1 MLFNSLNFIIFLFA
15 VVIFYYLLPKNTWR
29 KVFLLGASYY
39 FYACFDLTMLPILLA
54 VTGVAYV
61 YGRIRESQILKHV
74 QNDTMGNNWS
84 VNLKSGKGLLVVTIV
99 VLLLPLLTFK
109 YLDFLMDSTKDI
121 LWLASITVE
130 MPDFELFL
138 PIGISFYTFM
148 AVGYVVDVYKGKVPV
163 EKNALD
169 FALFVG
175 FFPQIASGPIG
186 RAGQLIPQLKEKK
199 TLLYKN
205 LSNGVKMMLWG
216 FFMKLV
222 VGDRAGIYV
231 DTVFGNYT
239 HHNGVSLMLA
249 TFMYT
254 IQIYCD
260 FAGYSLIAIGAART
274 MGIELMENFHR
285 PYFATSVAD
294 FWRKWHISLSTWFR
308 DYVYFPCGGS
318 RCSKPKM
325 YRNLMITFL
334 VSGLWHGAAYNFI
347 IWGGYHGVN
356 QILGRLLQPAKDKVR
371 NILHMGD
378 NSKVRRVL
386 DILITFCIV
395 AYGWMLFYA
404 PNMQFIVD
412 VTKGYFNFGMPYI
425 HQTTIFFFG
434 IGFAILFLKDYKDEY
449 LSTMVVEYA
458 DRHPK
463 ITMVCNYLKYALLAV
478 LIVYIGVLGGGQF
491 IYFKF

>member
-1 MLFNSLNFIIFLFA
+1 MLFNSLNFIVFLFTT
-15 VVIFYYLLPKNTWR
+15 VVIYYLLPRNSWR
-29 KVFLLGASYY
+29 KIFILCASYY
-39 FYACFDLTMLPILLA
+39 FYACFKLTMLPILLSI
-54 VTGVAYV
+54 TLVAYM
-61 YGRIRESQILKHV
+61 YGLYIDKTYKRSKKLLISTIIL
-74 QNDTMGNNWS
+74 
-84 VNLKSGKGLLVVTIV
+84 
-99 VLLLPLLTFK
+99 LLLPLLSFK
-109 YLDFLMDSTKDI
+109 YLDFLMTSAEDLLS
-121 LWLASITVE
+121 LVSLRVE

-148 AVGYVVDVYKGKVPV
+148 AVGYVVDVFKGKVSA
-163 EKNALD
+163 EKSFLD
-169 FALFVG
+169 FALFIG

-199 TLLYKN
+199 PLLYRN
-205 LSNGVKMMLWG
+205 ISAGVKMMIWG

-231 DTVFGNYT
+231 DTVFGNYI
-239 HHNGVSLMLA
+239 HHNGVSLILA

-274 MGIELMENFHR
+274 MGIELMENFRR

-318 RCSKPKM
+318 HCSKVKM

-347 IWGGYHGVN
+347 IWGVYHGAI
-356 QILGRLLQPAKDKVR
+356 QIFGRVLQPVKDRVR
-371 NILHMGD
+371 KLLHIADKSNI
-378 NSKVRRVL
+378 RRVL
-386 DILITFCIV
+386 DIFITFCLI
-395 AYGWMLFYA
+395 AYGWMIFYA
-404 PNMQFIVD
+404 PNIQFVVD
-412 VTKGYFNFGMPYI
+412 VTKGYFDFGAPYI
-425 HQTTIFFFG
+425 HQTTIFFFV
-434 IGFAILFLKDYKDEY
+434 IGLIILFLKDYKDEF
-449 LSTMVVEYA
+449 LSKYTIAFGQKY
-458 DRHPK
+458 PK
-463 ITMVCNYLKYALLAV
+463 VRVACSYIKYAVLAV
-478 LIVYIGVLGGGQF
+478 LIVWVGILGGGQF

>member
-1 MLFNSLNFIIFLFA
+1 MLFNSLNFIVFLFA
-15 VVIFYYLLPKNTWR
+15 IVVIYYLLPKNSWR
-29 KVFLLGASYY
+29 KAFLLGASYY
-39 FYACFDLTMLPILLA
+39 FYACFELTMLPILLGI
-54 VTGVAYV
+54 TLVAYIF
-61 YGRIRESQILKHV
+61 GRYIDRTYKRSKIFLASTIIL
-74 QNDTMGNNWS
+74 
-84 VNLKSGKGLLVVTIV
+84 
-99 VLLLPLLTFK
+99 LLLPLLSFK
-109 YLDFLMDSTKDI
+109 YIDFLMISTKD
-121 LWLASITVE
+121 LLSLASLTVE

-148 AVGYVVDVYKGKVPV
+148 AVGYVVDVFKGNAST
-163 EKNALD
+163 EKNFLD
-169 FALFVG
+169 FALFIG

-186 RAGQLIPQLKEKK
+186 RASQLIPQLKEKK
-199 TLLYKN
+199 PLLYKN
-205 LSNGVKMMLWG
+205 ISAGVKMMLWG

-231 DTVFGNYT
+231 DTIFGNYM

-274 MGIELMENFHR
+274 MGIELMENFRR

-318 RCSKPKM
+318 RCGKWKM

-347 IWGGYHGVN
+347 IWGGYHGIN
-356 QILGRLLQPAKDKVR
+356 QILGRILQPVKDRVR
-371 NILHMGD
+371 NILHIGD
-378 NSKVRRVL
+378 NSNIRKVL
-386 DILITFCIV
+386 DIFATFCLI

-404 PNMQFIVD
+404 PNIQFIID
-412 VTKGYFNFGMPYI
+412 VTKGYFDLGMPYI

-434 IGFAILFLKDYKDEY
+434 IGFMILFLKDYKDEY
-449 LSTMVVEYA
+449 LSEQVITFEQKYPRVVVA
-458 DRHPK
+458 
-463 ITMVCNYLKYALLAV
+463 CNYLKYAVLAV
-478 LIVYIGVLGGGQF
+478 LIVWIGILGGGQF

>member
-15 VVIFYYLLPKNTWR
+15 VVVIYYLLPQNSWR

-39 FYACFDLTMLPILLA
+39 FYACFELTMLLILSA
-54 VTGVAYV
+54 VTGVAYA
-61 YGRIRESQILKHV
+61 YGIYLSKTEKRSKGILAF
-74 QNDTMGNNWS
+74 
-84 VNLKSGKGLLVVTIV
+84 TI
-99 VLLLPLLTFK
+99 VLLLMPLLSFK
-109 YLDFLMDSTKDI
+109 YLNFLLDSTGD
-121 LWLASITVE
+121 LFSLAGLTVE

-148 AVGYVVDVYKGKVPV
+148 AVGYVVDVFKGKVMV
-163 EKNALD
+163 EKNLLD
-169 FALFVG
+169 FTLFVG

-186 RAGQLIPQLKEKK
+186 RASQLIPQFKEKQP
-199 TLLYKN
+199 LLYKN
-205 LSNGVKMMLWG
+205 LSAGVKMMLWG
-216 FFMKLV
+216 LFMKLV

-231 DTVFGNYT
+231 DTVFGNYM
-239 HHNGVSLMLA
+239 HHNGVSLLLA

-274 MGIELMENFHR
+274 MGIELMENFRR
-285 PYFATSVAD
+285 PYFSSSVAD

-308 DYVYFPCGGS
+308 DYIYFPCGGS
-318 RCSKPKM
+318 RCGKLKM

-347 IWGGYHGVN
+347 LWGGYHGVN
-356 QILGRLLQPAKDKVR
+356 QIFGRLFQPIKDSIR
-371 NILHMGD
+371 NLLHIEDESNIL
-378 NSKVRRVL
+378 RVL
-386 DILITFCIV
+386 DIFMTFCLV

-404 PNMQFIVD
+404 PDMQFIVD

-434 IGFAILFLKDYKDEY
+434 IGFAILFLKDFKDEY
-449 LSTMVVEYA
+449 YSEKVKIFAVK
-458 DRHPK
+458 HPK
-463 ITMVCNYLKYALLAV
+463 IIVVLNYIKYAILAV
-478 LIVYIGVLGGGQF
+478 LIVWIGVLGGGQF

>member
-1 MLFNSLNFIIFLFA
+1 MLFNSLNFIIFFVA
-15 VVIFYYLLPKNTWR
+15 VVVIYYLLPKNSWR

-39 FYACFDLTMLPILLA
+39 FYACFNVAMLSVLLFETALAYWYGLSKNKTKTNLTATIIL
-54 VTGVAYV
+54 
-61 YGRIRESQILKHV
+61 
-74 QNDTMGNNWS
+74 
-84 VNLKSGKGLLVVTIV
+84 
-99 VLLLPLLTFK
+99 LLLPLLCFK
-109 YLDFLMDSTKDI
+109 YLNFLMGTVGDV
-121 LWLASITVE
+121 LALSGALVE
-130 MPDFELFL
+130 MPSFELLL

-148 AVGYVVDVYKGKVPV
+148 AVGYVVDVYKGKIEA
-163 EKNALD
+163 EKNLLD

-186 RAGQLIPQLKEKK
+186 RAGQLIPQLKAKHP
-199 TLLYKN
+199 LLYAN
-205 LSNGVKMMLWG
+205 ITAGAKMMLWG

-231 DTVFGNYT
+231 DTVFGNYA
-239 HHNGVSLMLA
+239 HHNGTSLLLA

-260 FAGYSLIAIGAART
+260 FAGYSLIAIGCAKM
-274 MGIELMENFHR
+274 MGIELMENFRR

-318 RCSKPKM
+318 RCSTLKT

-347 IWGGYHGVN
+347 LWGGYHGLN
-356 QILGRLLQPAKDKVR
+356 QVFGKLLQPAKDACRKV
-371 NILHMGD
+371 LHIGD
-378 NSKVRRVL
+378 TSIVRKVW
-386 DILITFCIV
+386 DIALTFCLI

-404 PNMQFIVD
+404 PDMQFIVD
-412 VTKGYFNFGMPYI
+412 VTKGYLHLGAPYI
-425 HQTTIFFFG
+425 HQTTIFFFA
-434 IGFAILFLKDYKDEY
+434 IGFAILLVHDFLDEY
-449 LSTMVVEYA
+449 CSSRISEFENKHTKANIVWQYVRFA
-458 DRHPK
+458 
-463 ITMVCNYLKYALLAV
+463 ALAI
-478 LIVYIGVLGGGQF
+478 LIVWIGVLGGGQF

>member
-1 MLFNSLNFIIFLFA
+1 MLFNTLNFIIFLVTV
-15 VVIFYYLLPKNTWR
+15 VVIYYLLPHNTWR
-29 KVFLLGASYY
+29 KVFLLSASYY

-54 VTGVAYV
+54 ITGVAYGYGLRRERQIIKKV
-61 YGRIRESQILKHV
+61 YNETINGAQSK
-74 QNDTMGNNWS
+74 NYKD
-84 VNLKSGKGLLVVTIV
+84 GKGLLAFTIV
-99 VLLLPLLTFK
+99 LLLLPLLAFK
-109 YLDFLMDSTKDI
+109 YLDFLLDTTADMLS
-121 LWLASITVE
+121 LASLTVE

-148 AVGYVVDVYKGKVPV
+148 AVGYVMDVYKGKVPV
-163 EKNALD
+163 EKNLLD

-186 RAGQLIPQLKEKK
+186 RAGQLIPQLKEKQP
-199 TLLYKN
+199 LLYKN
-205 LSNGVKMMLWG
+205 ISAGVKMMLWG

-231 DTVFGNYT
+231 DTVFGNYM

-274 MGIELMENFHR
+274 MGIELMENFRR

-318 RCSKPKM
+318 RYGKFKTF
-325 YRNLMITFL
+325 RNLMITFL
-334 VSGLWHGAAYNFI
+334 VSGIWHGAAYNFI
-347 IWGGYHGVN
+347 LWGGYHGLI
-356 QILGRLLQPAKDKVR
+356 QIFGKLFLPIKDR
-371 NILHMGD
+371 IRTLFHISD
-378 NSKVRRVL
+378 NSNIRNVV
-386 DILITFCIV
+386 DILMTFCLV

-404 PNMQFIVD
+404 PDINFIVD

-425 HQTTIFFFG
+425 HPTTIFFFG
-434 IGFAILFLKDYKDEY
+434 IGFAILLMKDYKDEY
-449 LSTMVVEYA
+449 LTDNVTAFQKKY
-458 DRHPK
+458 PK
-463 ITMVCNYLKYALLAV
+463 MTIACNYMKYALLSI
-478 LIVYIGVLGGGQF
+478 LIIWIGVLGGGQF

>member
-15 VVIFYYLLPKNTWR
+15 VVIIYYLLPRNSWR
-29 KVFLLGASYY
+29 KVFLLGTSYY
-39 FYACFDLTMLPILLA
+39 FYACFELTMLPILLA
-54 VTGVAYV
+54 VTGVAYA
-61 YGRIRESQILKHV
+61 YGMYLTKTEKRS
-74 QNDTMGNNWS
+74 
-84 VNLKSGKGLLVVTIV
+84 KGLLALTIV
-99 VLLLPLLTFK
+99 LLLLPLLSFK
-109 YLDFLMDSTKDI
+109 YLDFLMDSTGD
-121 LWLASITVE
+121 LLSLASLTVD

-148 AVGYVVDVYKGKVPV
+148 AVGYVVDVFKGKVPV
-163 EKNALD
+163 EKNLLD

-186 RAGQLIPQLKEKK
+186 RAGQLIPQLKEKQP
-199 TLLYKN
+199 LLYRN
-205 LSNGVKMMLWG
+205 LSAGAKMMLWG

-231 DTVFGNYT
+231 DTVFSNYM

-274 MGIELMENFHR
+274 MGIELMENFRR

-318 RCSKPKM
+318 RCSKVKM

-347 IWGGYHGVN
+347 LWGGYHGVN

-371 NILHMGD
+371 GLLHIGD
-378 NSKVRRVL
+378 ESKIRRIL
-386 DILITFCIV
+386 DIFITFCLV

-404 PNMQFIVD
+404 PDMKFIVD
-412 VTKGYFNFGMPYI
+412 VTNGYFNFGMPYI

-449 LSTMVVEYA
+449 LSDKVFAFKQKY
-458 DRHPK
+458 PK
-463 ITMVCNYLKYALLAV
+463 MTVACNYLKYAILSV
-478 LIVYIGVLGGGQF
+478 LIVWIGVLGGGQF